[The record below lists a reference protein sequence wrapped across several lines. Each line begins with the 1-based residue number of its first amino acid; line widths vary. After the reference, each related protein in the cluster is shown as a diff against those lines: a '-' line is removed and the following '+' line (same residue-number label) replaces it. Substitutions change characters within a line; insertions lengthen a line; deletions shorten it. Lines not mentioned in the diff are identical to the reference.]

1 VAGAEARE
9 VTADH
14 MCFLASGMMVTPSRA
29 RRASIHSAAQASSDI
44 FVDPQEGLQS
54 HGLFRVLRERA
65 AEIMPVAVHGERRRP
80 D

>member
-14 MCFLASGMMVTPSRA
+14 VLLGFRHDGYAFPGKEGFDPFRSPGLFRYI
-29 RRASIHSAAQASSDI
+29 RRSTGGVA
-44 FVDPQEGLQS
+44 S